1 MNNKAMRVKNKNPKM
16 MDLSKMQILINNN
29 CKKK

>member
-1 MNNKAMRVKNKNPKM
+1 MNKKAKAMKM
-16 MDLSKMQILINNN
+16 TFKMTDLSKMQNLINNN

>member
-1 MNNKAMRVKNKNPKM
+1 MNKKVKAVKKNLKM
-16 MDLSKMQILINNN
+16 TDLSKMQILINNN

>member
-1 MNNKAMRVKNKNPKM
+1 MNKKAMKKVENNLKM
-16 MDLSKMQILINNN
+16 MGLSKMQILINNN

>member
-1 MNNKAMRVKNKNPKM
+1 MNKKAKRVMNNPKM